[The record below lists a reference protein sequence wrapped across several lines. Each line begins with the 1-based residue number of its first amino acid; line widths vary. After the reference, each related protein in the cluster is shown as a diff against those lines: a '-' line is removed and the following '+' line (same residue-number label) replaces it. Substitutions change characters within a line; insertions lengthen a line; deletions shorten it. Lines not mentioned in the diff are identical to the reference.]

1 MQGSSYKT
9 PKIAGAIFAQTLVI
23 ISVSLVLQA
32 QKTASALPPLSA
44 DAVVGKLIAANMR
57 RARELRGYTAKRS
70 YHVDYRGF
78 PGNREAAMEV
88 ETSYSAPDKKEFKVV
103 SQSGSKFLINHIF
116 QKLLDSEQE
125 YLKQEIQ
132 EQSELSPRNYDF
144 SFVGTDSDADGQYYI
159 LDVSPKHKT
168 QFLYRGKIWVD
179 GHDFAVA
186 RIQGEP
192 AKNPSFWISH
202 TSIDHHYKKVGDF
215 WLPAHNE
222 SVTQVRL
229 GGKATLTIDYD
240 GYQVSSSKV
249 RVAHATQT
257 DAVLPPPT
265 SITADPH

>member
-1 MQGSSYKT
+1 MPGSPNKT
-9 PKIAGAIFAQTLVI
+9 QTIAGAIFAQTLVI
-23 ISVSLVLQA
+23 ITVSLFIQA
-32 QKTASALPPLSA
+32 QKAAPALPPLSA
-44 DAVVGKLIAANMR
+44 DAIVGKLIAANMR

-78 PGNREAAMEV
+78 PGSRDAAMQV
-88 ETSYSAPDKKEFKVV
+88 ETSYSAPDKKDFKVV
-103 SQSGSKFLINHIF
+103 SQTGSQFLITHIF
-116 QKLLDSEQE
+116 QKLLNSEQE
-125 YLKQEIQ
+125 YLKQDIQ

-144 SFVGTDSDADGQYYI
+144 SLAGTDIDADGQYYV
-159 LDVSPKHKT
+159 LDVSPKHKS

-179 GHDFAVA
+179 AHDFAVA

-202 TSIDHHYKKVGDF
+202 TSIDHHYKKFGDF
-215 WLPAHNE
+215 WLPVHNE

-240 GYQVSSSKV
+240 EYQVSSSKI
-249 RVAHATQT
+249 RVAHATET

-265 SITADPH
+265 SVTADPH

>member
-1 MQGSSYKT
+1 MPVSPIQVQKT
-9 PKIAGAIFAQTLVI
+9 VSVLFSQTLVI
-23 ISVSLVLQA
+23 LCVSLAAQA
-32 QKTASALPPLSA
+32 QKSAQPIPVLSA
-44 DAVVGKLIAANMR
+44 DVIVGKLIAANLR
-57 RARELRGYTAKRS
+57 RARELQGYTAKRS
-70 YHVDYRGF
+70 YHVDYHGF
-78 PGNREAAMEV
+78 PGNRDASMEV
-88 ETSYSAPDKKEFKVV
+88 DTSYSAPGKKEFKVV

-144 SFVGTDSDADGQYYI
+144 ALVGIDSDADGQSYI
-159 LDVSPKHKT
+159 LEVSPKHKT

-179 GHDFAVA
+179 AHDFAVT

-202 TSIDHHYKKVGDF
+202 TSIDHQYKKFGDF
-215 WLPAHNE
+215 WLPVHNE

-240 GYQVSSSKV
+240 GYQVTGSKL
-249 RVAHATQT
+249 RVAHAAQT

-265 SITADPH
+265 SVTADPH

>member
-1 MQGSSYKT
+1 MRVSPNQAQKATS
-9 PKIAGAIFAQTLVI
+9 AVFAHTLVI
-23 ISVSLVLQA
+23 LSVSLMIQA
-32 QKTASALPPLSA
+32 QKTAQPIPTLSS
-44 DAVVGKLIAANMR
+44 DAIVGKLIAANMR

-78 PGNREAAMEV
+78 PGSREATMEV
-88 ETSYSAPDKKEFKVV
+88 ETSYSAPDKKVFKVV

-144 SFVGTDSDADGQYYI
+144 TLLGIDSDAEGQYYV
-159 LDVSPKHKT
+159 LDVAPKHKT

-179 GHDFAVA
+179 AHDFAVA

-192 AKNPSFWISH
+192 AKNPSLWISH
-202 TSIDHHYKKVGDF
+202 TSIDHHYKKFGDF
-215 WLPAHNE
+215 WLPVHNE
-222 SVTQVRL
+222 SITQVRL

-240 GYQVSSSKV
+240 GYQVASSKV

-257 DAVLPPPT
+257 DAVLPPPI